1 MRGAVIIQLQT
12 AISRVSDR
20 TKWLVFAFDVSVLGE
35 SRAIALS
42 YLSPLY
48 YTSRYFSCNPRP
60 ISHWRIKEN
69 LFIPEMSEDLS
80 LFYRKI
86 L

>member
-35 SRAIALS
+35 SRAIALF
-42 YLSPLY
+42 LP
-48 YTSRYFSCNPRP
+48 FS
-60 ISHWRIKEN
+60 
-69 LFIPEMSEDLS
+69 
-80 LFYRKI
+80 
-86 L
+86 